1 MKVSIGSVWH
11 KSLTDLRDRVRN
23 SARRAAAP
31 APKLT
36 GRSPAA
42 PPVGVTLA
50 RVSLRRSVLFCRSAR
65 LPFLRR
71 AGAGWRLLL
80 LTALLGGAA
89 SARPVAIGGV
99 KQSAALDSRQFAGG
113 EALAVWTLPRL
124 GVAVRNDPQDLRL
137 QLTRNQVTREL
148 RFSPQN
154 GWRAVGFTLNTKL
167 PLPELAGGSLFVPL
181 QALTALGVTVTADA
195 PDLLDFAAPTQ
206 VPLETLPPSP
216 TTPASSAPVTVT
228 PSPATG
234 SPAAVTPLPVP
245 PTTTPPTSTPSVPTF
260 TPVASLGTVRVSRA
274 LHRTVEV
281 QRVVLELNVADS
293 RLTPFAVTREA
304 AGLTVTLPGVSAAP
318 VTQKL
323 ESGDQLS
330 VQPTATG
337 AAVRLGTGGG
347 RSEIFTL
354 DNPARVVIDTTTY
367 TDTRVP
373 PPINPDSLAPG
384 VTYRQQGKLHLLS
397 FDPAQYQTRVVSAPA
412 GRTSGVADL
421 VRSVGGVAGVNGGYF
436 DPASSL
442 PVDLVATGGL
452 MTAGSLEKRATLGV
466 TAQGDTLFGYPR
478 PRYVL
483 SGTDS
488 LGAPFSVTVNSV
500 RARSAPDLLTA
511 FVGDGRSSVG
521 ADGLTTLYA
530 APGSATVLRA
540 LTGPVTPPA
549 GTLSFTFDPA
559 RYPQLPRSAGAPLT
573 VSLNWRADAP
583 WDGAV
588 DALSAG
594 PLLVQGGRVVLDPV
608 REGFNTS
615 ASIWRPTRQVAFG
628 TLGGQPTIA
637 YLEHGSPETFA
648 AALAGAGLRDAV
660 RLDSGSSA
668 TAYVTGG
675 YADLGGY
682 LNTVWSRSVPNALV
696 LVPRPGTAAAKK

>member
-1 MKVSIGSVWH
+1 M
-11 KSLTDLRDRVRN
+11 
-23 SARRAAAP
+23 
-31 APKLT
+31 
-36 GRSPAA
+36 
-42 PPVGVTLA
+42 
-50 RVSLRRSVLFCRSAR
+50 
-65 LPFLRR
+65 
-71 AGAGWRLLL
+71 LLL
-80 LTALLGGAA
+80 SALLGGAA

-99 KQSAALDSRQFAGG
+99 RQSAALDSRQFAGG

-137 QLTRNQVTREL
+137 QFTRQQVTREL
-148 RFSPQN
+148 RFSPQT
-154 GWRAVGFTLNTKL
+154 GWRAVGFTLNAKL

-181 QALTALGVTVTADA
+181 QALTLLGVTVTADA

-216 TTPASSAPVTVT
+216 TTATPAPT
-228 PSPATG
+228 P
-234 SPAAVTPLPVP
+234 SPAAVTPTPVTPSPALPSPTLPAPVP
-245 PTTTPPTSTPSVPTF
+245 PAPTF

-281 QRVVLELNVADS
+281 QRVVLELNVPDA
-293 RLTPFAVTREA
+293 RLVPLTVTREA
-304 AGLTVTLPGVSAAP
+304 AGLTVTLPGVNAAP

-347 RSEIFTL
+347 RNEIFTL

-373 PPINPDSLAPG
+373 PPINPDALAPG

-442 PVDLVATGGL
+442 PVDLVAVGGL

-466 TAQGDTLFGYPR
+466 TARGDTLFGYPR

-488 LGAPFSVTVNSV
+488 QGAPFSVTVNSV

-530 APGSATVLRA
+530 APGSGAVLRA

-559 RYPQLPRSAGAPLT
+559 RYPHLPRSVGAPLT
-573 VSLNWRADAP
+573 VSLNWRADTP

-594 PLLVQGGRVVLDPV
+594 PLLLQGGRVVLDPA

-648 AALAGAGLRDAV
+648 AALVGAGLRDAV

-682 LNTVWSRSVPNALV
+682 LNTVWSRTVPNALV
-696 LVPRPGTAAAKK
+696 LVPRPGTAAARR

>member
-1 MKVSIGSVWH
+1 M
-11 KSLTDLRDRVRN
+11 
-23 SARRAAAP
+23 
-31 APKLT
+31 
-36 GRSPAA
+36 
-42 PPVGVTLA
+42 
-50 RVSLRRSVLFCRSAR
+50 
-65 LPFLRR
+65 
-71 AGAGWRLLL
+71 LLL
-80 LTALLGGAA
+80 SALLGGAA

-99 KQSAALDSRQFAGG
+99 RQSAALDSRQFAGG

-137 QLTRNQVTREL
+137 QFTRQQVTREL
-148 RFSPQN
+148 RFSPQT
-154 GWRAVGFTLNTKL
+154 GWRAVGFTLNAKL

-181 QALTALGVTVTADA
+181 QALTLLGVTVTADA
-195 PDLLDFAAPTQ
+195 PDLLDFAAPAQ
-206 VPLETLPPSP
+206 VPAETLPPSP
-216 TTPASSAPVTVT
+216 TTATPA
-228 PSPATG
+228 SPATPVTPTPTP
-234 SPAAVTPLPVP
+234 SPAAVTPTPVTPSPALPSPTPPAPVP
-245 PTTTPPTSTPSVPTF
+245 PAPTF

-281 QRVVLELNVADS
+281 QRVVLELNVPDA
-293 RLTPFAVTREA
+293 RLVPLTVTREA
-304 AGLTVTLPGVSAAP
+304 AGLIVTLPGVSAAP

-373 PPINPDSLAPG
+373 PPINPDALAPG

-442 PVDLVATGGL
+442 PVDLVAVGGL

-466 TAQGDTLFGYPR
+466 TARGDTLFGYPR

-488 LGAPFSVTVNSV
+488 QGAPFSVTVNSV
-500 RARSAPDLLTA
+500 RARPAPDLLTA

-530 APGSATVLRA
+530 APGSGAVLRA

-559 RYPQLPRSAGAPLT
+559 RYPHLPRSAGAPLT
-573 VSLNWRADAP
+573 VSLNWRSDAP

-594 PLLVQGGRVVLDPV
+594 PLLLQGGKVVLDPA

-696 LVPRPGTAAAKK
+696 LVPRPGTAAARR

>member
-1 MKVSIGSVWH
+1 M
-11 KSLTDLRDRVRN
+11 
-23 SARRAAAP
+23 
-31 APKLT
+31 
-36 GRSPAA
+36 
-42 PPVGVTLA
+42 
-50 RVSLRRSVLFCRSAR
+50 
-65 LPFLRR
+65 
-71 AGAGWRLLL
+71 LLL
-80 LTALLGGAA
+80 SALLGGTLGGAA

-99 KQSAALDSRQFAGG
+99 RQSAALDSRQFAGG

-137 QLTRNQVTREL
+137 QLTRNQLTREL
-148 RFSPQN
+148 RFSPQT
-154 GWRAVGFTLNTKL
+154 GWRAVGFTLSTRL
-167 PLPELAGGSLFVPL
+167 PVPELAGGSLFVPL

-195 PDLLDFAAPTQ
+195 PDLLDFALPAQ
-206 VPLETLPPSP
+206 VPSETLPPSP
-216 TTPASSAPVTVT
+216 AVAGGVGTPTPAATTPATPTLPAPTAPNT
-228 PSPATG
+228 PA
-234 SPAAVTPLPVP
+234 
-245 PTTTPPTSTPSVPTF
+245 F
-260 TPVASLGTVRVSRA
+260 TPVATLGTVRVSRT

-281 QRVVLELNVADS
+281 QRVVLELGVADA
-293 RLTPFAVTREA
+293 RLTPFTVTREA
-304 AGLTVTLPGVSAAP
+304 AGLLVTLPGVSASP

-323 ESGDQLS
+323 ESGDQLT

-337 AAVRLGTGGG
+337 AAVHLGTGGG
-347 RSEIFTL
+347 RSELFTL

-367 TDTRVP
+367 TDTSVP
-373 PPINPDSLAPG
+373 PPINPDALPDG
-384 VTYRQQGKLHLLS
+384 VTYRQQGRLHLLS
-397 FDPAQYQTRVVSAPA
+397 FDPALYQPRVVSAPA

-452 MTAGSLEKRATLGV
+452 MTAGSLERRATLGF

-483 SGTDS
+483 SGADAG
-488 LGAPFSVTVNSV
+488 GAAYSVTVNSV
-500 RARSAPDLLTA
+500 RAKAAPDLLTA

-530 APGSATVLRA
+530 APGRGTVLRA
-540 LTGPVTPPA
+540 LSGPVTPPP

-559 RYPQLPRSAGAPLT
+559 RYPQLPRSAGSPLT
-573 VSLNWRADAP
+573 VSLNWRAADAP

-594 PLLVQGGRVVLDPV
+594 PLLLQGGKVVLDPA

-628 TLGGQPTIA
+628 TLGGKPTIA
-637 YLEHGSPETFA
+637 FLEHGSPETFA

-696 LVPRPGTAAAKK
+696 LVPRPGTTAAKK